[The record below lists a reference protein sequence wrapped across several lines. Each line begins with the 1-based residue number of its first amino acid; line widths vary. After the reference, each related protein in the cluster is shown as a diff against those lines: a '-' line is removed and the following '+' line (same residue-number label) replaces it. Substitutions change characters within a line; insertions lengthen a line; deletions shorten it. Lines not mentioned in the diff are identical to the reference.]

1 MNSKTG
7 LSSLYPNN
15 LISLLSSQA
24 KFLAELH
31 TLGLIRGE
39 LAAPTVG
46 GSCEEHPGRAFAGIR
61 MRRWVCEIQYD
72 PNVSPAAASL
82 KTEL

>member
-1 MNSKTG
+1 MYSTG
-7 LSSLYPNN
+7 
-15 LISLLSSQA
+15 QA
-24 KFLAELH
+24 KFLAKLH

-39 LAAPTVG
+39 LATPTVV
-46 GSCEEHPGRAFAGIR
+46 GSCEDRPGRGTFAGIR